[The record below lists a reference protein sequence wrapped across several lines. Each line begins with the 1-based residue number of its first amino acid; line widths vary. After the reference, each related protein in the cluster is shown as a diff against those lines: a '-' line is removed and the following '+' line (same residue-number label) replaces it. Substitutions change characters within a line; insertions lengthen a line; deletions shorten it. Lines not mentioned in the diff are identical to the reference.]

1 MGREKTVT
9 FRFSVAELEMLARQ
23 ARDNGMD
30 KSAWVRELMR
40 MYEDAGKV
48 VDGWDGD
55 EGDNNDENK

>member
-55 EGDNNDENK
+55 GDDNNDENK